1 MELEERIVTSL
12 SRRDLDGA
20 VTEALQGYGPQI
32 LGYIRS
38 VIRDPED
45 AAEVF
50 SQFAEDLWR
59 GIAGF
64 RGECTVRVWAYKLAW
79 HAASRFARDPYRRRR
94 ERMETTLASRLAEH
108 LLSSAGRSQER
119 RAAEVDRL
127 RQLLTPEE
135 QTLLVLRIDRRLSW
149 REVALVL
156 GGAEPTRPDGSPGPA
171 GSADGPGPDEST
183 LRKRFERLKDKLARL
198 AREEGLIKG

>member
-1 MELEERIVTSL
+1 MELEERIVASL

-20 VTEALQGYGPQI
+20 ATEALQGYGPQI

-59 GIAGF
+59 GLPGF

-94 ERMETTLASRLAEH
+94 ERLETTLASRLAEH
-108 LLSSAGRSQER
+108 LLSSAGRSVER
-119 RAAEVDRL
+119 RAAEVGRL
-127 RQLLTPEE
+127 RQYLSPEE
-135 QTLLVLRIDRRLSW
+135 QTLLVLRVDRRLAW
-149 REVALVL
+149 REVAEVL
-156 GGAEPTRPDGSPGPA
+156 GGEGGDGEPGGGGP
-171 GSADGPGPDEST
+171 PDEVA
-183 LRKRFERLKDKLARL
+183 LRKRFERLKEKLARA
-198 AREEGLIKG
+198 AREEGLLE

>member
-1 MELEERIVTSL
+1 MGLEERIAGSL

-38 VIRDPED
+38 VIRDPEE

-50 SQFAEDLWR
+50 SQFAEDFWR
-59 GIAGF
+59 GIGGF

-108 LLSSAGRSQER
+108 LLSSAGRSVER
-119 RAAEVDRL
+119 RAAEVERL

-149 REVALVL
+149 REVALIL
-156 GGAEPTRPDGSPGPA
+156 GGADPSRIDG
-171 GSADGPGPDEST
+171 GPGPDGPGDGSGPDEAT

-198 AREEGLIKG
+198 AREEGLIRS